1 MKYFRLKKIALVL
14 AFIIFFNI
22 FTFAI
27 FGSQSVQASFLDE
40 HKGSILTV
48 AKGFFML
55 WIINLMTS
63 NSNDGDNFINST
75 INRAL
80 NLGKDPNQDNS
91 PEEEENIS
99 DENISDE
106 NNIDETIIGDN
117 NTNEGGIEG
126 DVERK
131 IDEKETASNINININ
146 EEEYEMLE
154 LVNDIRQEEGLKP
167 LLIDM
172 SLVEL
177 ARKKGLDMVE
187 NEYFDHYSP
196 DFGSPFEMLQDE
208 DIRYSLAG
216 ENLAESGSI
225 KDAFDSLMESPDH
238 RDNILKARYDK
249 VGIGVVE
256 SGSNKY
262 MIVQLFIDSPDP
274 TQ

>member
-80 NLGKDPNQDNS
+80 NLGRDPNQDNS
-91 PEEEENIS
+91 PKE
-99 DENISDE
+99 DENITDE
-106 NNIDETIIGDN
+106 NSIDKTIVDDN
-117 NTNEGGIEG
+117 STNENGIEG
-126 DVERK
+126 DVDRK
-131 IDEKETASNINININ
+131 IEEKESASNINININ

-196 DFGSPFEMLQDE
+196 DFGSPFEMLQAE
-208 DIRYSLAG
+208 GINYSLAG